1 MKSSS
6 KYSWMVVSLLWV
18 VALLNYMDRQM
29 LSTMR
34 PAMQADIAELKMA
47 SNFGYLMSVFLWI
60 YGLMSPVSGLIADRI
75 NRKWLIVG
83 SLFVWSAVT
92 FFMGFASTFTQL
104 YILRAIMGISEALY
118 IPAALSMII
127 DYHSDKTRSLAIGV
141 HMTGLYVGQAL
152 GGFGAMISSS
162 YSWQTA
168 FHMLGVVGV
177 GYSLVLILFLK
188 EKRATQK
195 NITIQASELLRHQPV
210 SVVRSIMAL
219 LSNFPFLLI
228 LLYFAVPSLPGW
240 AIKNWVPT
248 LFAENLKI
256 DMNLAGPL
264 ATIVTAASSL
274 LGVLLGGLLSDKWIE
289 QNIRGRIYTSAIGIA
304 LTIPSLLLL
313 GLAHSFVYVLSAAF
327 CFGIGYGMFDA
338 NNMPILCQFVGSRY
352 RATAYGLMNMVG
364 VFSGALITSFLGKSS
379 DNGSLGADLAKLAF
393 VVLGALCIQLLFLRP
408 VKGKQLN

>member
-1 MKSSS
+1 
-6 KYSWMVVSLLWV
+6 MVVSLLWV

-177 GYSLVLILFLK
+177 VYSLVLILFLK
-188 EKRATQK
+188 EKRVTQR
-195 NITIQASELLRHQPV
+195 NIAIQASELLRHQPV

-228 LLYFAVPSLPGW
+228 ISDAM
-240 AIKNWVPT
+240 I
-248 LFAENLKI
+248 
-256 DMNLAGPL
+256 
-264 ATIVTAASSL
+264 TARW
-274 LGVLLGGLLSDKWIE
+274 SDPI
-289 QNIRGRIYTSAIGIA
+289 NPAIG
-304 LTIPSLLLL
+304 
-313 GLAHSFVYVLSAAF
+313 
-327 CFGIGYGMFDA
+327 
-338 NNMPILCQFVGSRY
+338 GS
-352 RATAYGLMNMVG
+352 
-364 VFSGALITSFLGKSS
+364 K
-379 DNGSLGADLAKLAF
+379 
-393 VVLGALCIQLLFLRP
+393 
-408 VKGKQLN
+408 